1 MKINVN
7 LFDDKQIDSAI
18 RRIERTSQALERL
31 SQTLTEKL
39 AKIGCEVVSE
49 EYTAMADFYE
59 NKPFTVE
66 TIRTDK
72 GYAIIATGENVM
84 FLEFGAGDMVEDY
97 EHPEADL
104 PPIASGE
111 WSINEGSGVY
121 ARHGFWHYRRK
132 FFRGT
137 YATKGFY
144 YATEEMKEKAVEIAK
159 EVFAKMPQR

>member
-7 LFDDKQIDSAI
+7 LFDPKQIDSAI
-18 RRIERTSQALERL
+18 RRIEKTSKAIETL
-31 SQTLTEKL
+31 SNTLAEKL

-59 NKPFTVE
+59 SKPFVVE
-66 TIRTDK
+66 TIKTDE

-104 PPIASGE
+104 PPIESGE
-111 WSINEGSGVY
+111 WSRTEGSGVY
-121 ARHGFWHYRRK
+121 DRHGFWHYRRK
-132 FFRGT
+132 LFRGT

-144 YATEEMKEKAVEIAK
+144 YASEEMKEQAVKIAK
-159 EVFAKMPQR
+159 EVFSKMPER